1 MGEAE
6 LTGIALSIG
15 YSQGGKGKKVVQQEL
30 SFRLEPGRM
39 TCLLGPNGVG
49 KSTLLRTLSG
59 SQPPLSG
66 DILLQ
71 GRPMSGY
78 SEKEISR
85 LIGLVLTD
93 KTYAGGL
100 RVRELVALG
109 RHPYSGFFGRLEAS
123 DYAVVEQAMDETGI
137 RHKADSYLS
146 ELSDGE
152 RQKVMIAKA
161 LAQECPVILLD
172 EPTAFL
178 DVVSR
183 IEVTHL
189 LHRLARQGKTILLST
204 HDVEQALQLGDT
216 LWLLSREEGLVAGMP
231 EDLVLQG
238 GLDRTFARGTI
249 AFDPRTGV
257 FRSSSFPS
265 GAIPVRLEAA
275 DSILRFWGANALSR
289 NGFRPAVADEPASFV
304 LQVESAQCLKW
315 NDNSGNIQQYLSFG
329 ALFDALG
336 R

>member
-109 RHPYSGFFGRLEAS
+109 RHPYSGFFGQLDAS
-123 DYAVVEQAMDETGI
+123 DYAVVDRAMDETGI

-161 LAQECPVILLD
+161 LAQECPLILLD

-183 IEVTHL
+183 IELTRL
-189 LHRLARQGKTILLST
+189 LHRLTRQGKTILLST
-204 HDVEQALQLGDT
+204 HDIEQALQLADT
-216 LWLLSREEGLVAGMP
+216 LWLLSKEEGLIAGMP
-231 EDLVLQG
+231 EDLVLRG
-238 GLDRTFARGTI
+238 DLDRVFSGGTV
-249 AFDPRTGV
+249 AFDARTGI
-257 FRSSSFPS
+257 FRSASP
-265 GAIPVRLEAA
+265 GLVPVRLEAT
-275 DSILRFWGANALSR
+275 DGILRFWGGNALRR
-289 NGFRPAVADEPASFV
+289 NGFRPTDPDESASFT
-304 LQVESAQCLKW
+304 LNVESGDRLKW
-315 NDNSGNIQQYLSFG
+315 KDASGNIREYTSFE
-329 ALFDALG
+329 ALFSTLAP
-336 R
+336 